1 MNNALLLGYL
11 TRDEEAG
18 GGETVDPQL
27 GKVWSAF
34 VYQCCGTFQTI
45 IAAIVLFAYYIGARA
60 KCGHM
65 LTTAD
70 GTRSKTV

>member
-1 MNNALLLGYL
+1 MNNAILLGYL
-11 TRDEEAG
+11 SRDEEEA

-27 GKVWSAF
+27 SSVLSAF

-65 LTTAD
+65 MSTDD
-70 GTRSKTV
+70 GKRSKTV